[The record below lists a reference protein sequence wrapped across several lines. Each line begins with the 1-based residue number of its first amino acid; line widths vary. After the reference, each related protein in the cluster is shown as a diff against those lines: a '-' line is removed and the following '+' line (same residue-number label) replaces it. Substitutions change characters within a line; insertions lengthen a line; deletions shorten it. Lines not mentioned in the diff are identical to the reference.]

1 MDIKILTNPT
11 FHDTHP
17 PSDTSDEW
25 AYSTLSQC
33 QVIRRNGQLVSF
45 NAEKIS
51 AAMRKTFLAVEGH
64 AAQNSNR
71 INQLVQQLTQQV
83 VKGISRHLKT
93 TGKVHIEDIQDQ
105 VELALMRAGEHSVA
119 RAYVLYRE
127 EHAKLRAENH
137 ELPQRHVTDSRGNL
151 QVLDESRL
159 RLLVTEA
166 CTDLADVHAEIVVT
180 ESLKSLFDG
189 IPETQVNQA
198 LVVTARTLIEKEPN
212 YTYVAARLLLDKLR
226 HEALSFVLQ
235 DNIFATATEMHA
247 QYPNYFKQFI
257 ATGVAHELLNPQL
270 QQFDL
275 ERLSHA
281 IHPDR
286 DLQFTYLGL
295 QTLYDRYFLHW
306 QDTRFELPQVFFM
319 RVAMGLALHEAD
331 KEARAIEFYHLISR
345 FDFMCS
351 TPTLFNAGT
360 LHPQLSSCFVS
371 TIPDD
376 LEGIFGAIR
385 DNALMQKW
393 AGGLG
398 NDWTNV
404 RGMGALIKGT
414 NGQSQGVVPF
424 MKVANDTLVAVN
436 QCFAPDTAIFTAD
449 GIKPIKDVKKGDL
462 VLGQRGAYRE
472 VLENFAYLHQRDDM
486 VELTV
491 KHAITP
497 LQVSAGHPF
506 FAIQN
511 VPMEQAISRT
521 QAQLAAGKIYPA
533 WVEVGQLQ
541 KGDYVAQVIPQ
552 EIVPVAELTED
563 DAHLYGILL
572 GDGHCSRHR
581 QEWGVCGNPKQ
592 DSHLE
597 FVRNYLTARKIHF
610 WEAQRNAHFL
620 HIRWSYSAAVQRC
633 GTTGQFVGAG
643 APVLPFSRDDL
654 YTNKGEKHIARRF
667 AHLPHAQTL
676 ALLQG
681 LLETN
686 GGISRGKEIYFT
698 TSSLA
703 LAEGVRYQCLRLGIA
718 TAGQKRLRDTTH
730 DATRVDGTPIKFEGE
745 SLSYDIRIPAVPQL
759 AERVG
764 CRSLTKYNWFIHQN
778 HLFSRVR
785 ACQPTAMLPVIYDL
799 KVEGDESYMTSAAL
813 AHNGGRR
820 RGSGCAYL
828 ESWHIDIEEFLELRK
843 NTGDERRR
851 THDMNTANWIPDV
864 FMERVHENREWT
876 LFSPDEVPELHD
888 LYGIAFKIAY
898 ENYERLAQTG
908 KIRIFKPVSAV
919 ELWRKMLTM
928 LFETGHAWIAFKDA
942 FNLRNP
948 QQHCGVIHSSNL
960 CTEIGLNT
968 KAYADAEHNKLEG
981 EVAVCNLGSINLA
994 AHVTQGQLD
1003 TEKLQQTIKTA
1014 LRMLDNVIDIN
1025 HYAIPQ
1031 ARNANLKHRPV
1042 GLGIMGFQDALY
1054 QLRIS
1059 YASEQAI
1066 DVADNMMEFISYYTI
1081 LASTDLAQER
1091 GQYSS
1096 FEGSLWSQGIL
1107 PIDSIAKLQAARGEY
1122 LELNTQ
1128 MTLDWATLRDRVKRV
1143 GMRNSN
1149 CMALAPTATISN
1161 ICGVSQSI
1169 EPTYQNLFVKSNLSG
1184 EFTVINPYLVRDLK
1198 ALGLWDEVMV
1208 NDLKYFDGSLQP
1220 IERVPETLKQLYAT
1234 AFEIDA
1240 SWLVEA
1246 GARRQKWIDQAQ
1258 SLNLYMKEPSGRKLD
1273 ALYKLAWVRGL
1284 KTTYY
1289 LRSLGATHLEKNTVD
1304 GMGARASVYPE
1315 TTLTVVACNIDDTEC
1330 ESCQ

>member
-1 MDIKILTNPT
+1 MDIEILADSMIYGTGTTLETQDEWN
-11 FHDTHP
+11 
-17 PSDTSDEW
+17 DTS
-25 AYSTLSQC
+25 LSHC
-33 QVIRRNGQLVSF
+33 QVIRRNGQLASF

-51 AAMRKTFLAVEGH
+51 AAMKKTFLAVEGQS
-64 AAQNSNR
+64 AQNSSR
-71 INQLVQQLTQQV
+71 INQMVQQLTKQV
-83 VKGISRHLKT
+83 VKGINRHLKT

-127 EHAKLRAENH
+127 EHAKIRAEKK
-137 ELPQRHVTDSRGNL
+137 EAPQRHITDNHGNL
-151 QVLDESRL
+151 QILDEARL
-159 RLLVTEA
+159 RFLVTEA
-166 CTDLADVHAEIVVT
+166 CANLGDVQPDLIVN

-189 IPETQVNQA
+189 IPEAQVNQS
-198 LVVTARTLIEKEPN
+198 LVITARTLIEKEPN

-226 HEALSFVLQ
+226 HEALSFVLEKSQ
-235 DNIFATATEMHA
+235 FATATEMNSR
-247 QYPNYFKQFI
+247 YPIYFKQFI
-257 ATGVAHELLNPQL
+257 AKGIAHELLDPQL

-275 ERLSHA
+275 EQLSQA
-281 IHPDR
+281 IVSDR
-286 DLQFTYLGL
+286 DLQFSYLGL

-306 QDTRFELPQVFFM
+306 HETRFELPQAFFM

-331 KEARAIEFYHLISR
+331 REARAIEFYHLISQ

-351 TPTLFNAGT
+351 TPTLFNSGT

-371 TIPDD
+371 TVPDD

-424 MKVANDTLVAVN
+424 LKVANDTLVAVN

-521 QAQLAAGKIYPA
+521 QAQLAAGKVYPA
-533 WVEVGQLQ
+533 WVEAGQLQ

-572 GDGHCSRHR
+572 GDGHCSQRK

-597 FVRNYLTARKIHF
+597 FVRNYLTERNIHF
-610 WEAQRNAHFL
+610 WEAQRNEHFL
-620 HIRWSYSAAVQRC
+620 QIRWSYSAAVQRC

-654 YTNKGEKHIARRF
+654 YANNSEKHIARRF

-681 LLETN
+681 LLETD

-718 TAGQKRLRDTTH
+718 TAGQKRLRDTTFRGQETEDSGQNSIFQRTEN
-730 DATRVDGTPIKFEGE
+730 DADSCLCENDAD
-745 SLSYDIRIPAVPQL
+745 LYDICVPAVPQL

-764 CRSLTKYNWFIHQN
+764 CQPLTKYNWFIHQN

-785 ACQPTAMLPVIYDL
+785 ACQPTAMSPVIYDL
-799 KVEGDESYMTSAAL
+799 KVEGDESYMTTAAL

-828 ESWHIDIEEFLELRK
+828 ESWHIDIEEILDAVKRFGSKDTFRQVVLEDVGLYQGLEL
-843 NTGDERRR
+843 
-851 THDMNTANWIPDV
+851 
-864 FMERVHENREWT
+864 
-876 LFSPDEVPELHD
+876 
-888 LYGIAFKIAY
+888 
-898 ENYERLAQTG
+898 
-908 KIRIFKPVSAV
+908 
-919 ELWRKMLTM
+919 
-928 LFETGHAWIAFKDA
+928 
-942 FNLRNP
+942 
-948 QQHCGVIHSSNL
+948 
-960 CTEIGLNT
+960 
-968 KAYADAEHNKLEG
+968 
-981 EVAVCNLGSINLA
+981 
-994 AHVTQGQLD
+994 
-1003 TEKLQQTIKTA
+1003 EKLA
-1014 LRMLDNVIDIN
+1014 
-1025 HYAIPQ
+1025 
-1031 ARNANLKHRPV
+1031 
-1042 GLGIMGFQDALY
+1042 
-1054 QLRIS
+1054 
-1059 YASEQAI
+1059 
-1066 DVADNMMEFISYYTI
+1066 
-1081 LASTDLAQER
+1081 
-1091 GQYSS
+1091 YS
-1096 FEGSLWSQGIL
+1096 
-1107 PIDSIAKLQAARGEY
+1107 
-1122 LELNTQ
+1122 
-1128 MTLDWATLRDRVKRV
+1128 
-1143 GMRNSN
+1143 
-1149 CMALAPTATISN
+1149 
-1161 ICGVSQSI
+1161 
-1169 EPTYQNLFVKSNLSG
+1169 
-1184 EFTVINPYLVRDLK
+1184 
-1198 ALGLWDEVMV
+1198 
-1208 NDLKYFDGSLQP
+1208 
-1220 IERVPETLKQLYAT
+1220 
-1234 AFEIDA
+1234 
-1240 SWLVEA
+1240 
-1246 GARRQKWIDQAQ
+1246 
-1258 SLNLYMKEPSGRKLD
+1258 
-1273 ALYKLAWVRGL
+1273 
-1284 KTTYY
+1284 
-1289 LRSLGATHLEKNTVD
+1289 
-1304 GMGARASVYPE
+1304 
-1315 TTLTVVACNIDDTEC
+1315 
-1330 ESCQ
+1330 